1 MPTNQTRRQLL
12 ERIKTSSFP
21 GSIIDVFKAAD
32 QGVDLISQFEQQQ
45 QQEQAQQQMQ
55 QEQMQ
60 QDQGMQVANTPE
72 EQEIGLRE
80 QHAMGNTDASMA
92 FPNVQPGQSFNTVG
106 MKAPIDIQKIDSQG
120 HLVESY
126 KNVPPGIQDL
136 PTGPYEGTIIESPA
150 AYQKGGVKKYPD
162 RPFIDFSSW
171 RDFTK
176 SDVGRFV
183 DAKGLGD
190 MFDMTG
196 PSSIVAP
203 FANYYGYGK
212 DDGTDFALDAAA
224 IVSPI
229 ADFVHAGTK
238 WNEGKYTDAVL
249 YGGFGILPFTAAPLV
264 KGTKKLI
271 GIGSK
276 TGTEKIGTVVADAT
290 TPVIKTPSRGTS
302 FNKYNQVKTSFDD
315 LITKDVSP
323 INVNTGKKG
332 DYLIRQGELPT
343 RGGNNF
349 KIQVH
354 GNAKVDK
361 DWMVQIGD
369 VDGGMMQLTKNSNN
383 PNMYNIDMSM
393 ASPQDAGQAMKYLEE
408 FLPKGSILSS
418 ASTISLDSYKLMLN
432 RIKRGKFS
440 LVTDVVDNNNI
451 KSAISPSGRVELNLL
466 GKGAPNMINK
476 VEADNLVIKIN
487 KMLKDAGV
495 DGKAR
500 AFQHPN
506 EIGNAWNIDM
516 PDLNLK
522 MEYRHGG
529 FKTLTNTT
537 MKKLKKGGLRKYQN
551 AGVKNDP
558 PTDTPTNLV
567 PDPVI
572 GNQMGLGFDF
582 ECDTSTGANCSNKM
596 GRMFRLGLK
605 GSLEGRKGT
614 YGQPINLGPGWDPN
628 TQQQVDNRIGTSYNQ
643 DITGNL
649 GAYLRTDLQPLF
661 FPNDITRLRGGNWE
675 PWHLDLGYNRKQNSI
690 GSMEGTG
697 SNNLTAKL
705 AKTRDQ
711 FYGSPGY
718 GGFFGNKGGSSRPGY
733 SYGLQANYNYDTKR
747 LDNIGAFGRIG
758 MMGPLGISGHA
769 GINPQTGKP
778 NFGANLSMK
787 FKKGGVRKYQNGGVN
802 SLGQGTGVDA
812 EGGEISKDNQ
822 SALNWFE
829 DYKKGDYFNTMTG
842 NYPSLSFEGQ
852 DYTPQALEQIAEFGT
867 KGQNQWHSTK
877 LFQNPSKHGA
887 YYHKG
892 KINMPKGT
900 RSSVLSH
907 ELGHTDNNW
916 LSLPFQN
923 WVGDHN
929 LKLQSG
935 AIQEGSHDARAHE
948 TRGDLTR
955 LRYMMENANIFNSTG
970 DFKTFTA
977 EDYDKAYGQFGKLKN
992 TDSRIFRMYSK
1003 EDVIWLMNNMANKT
1017 PQGGNPFEI
1026 SDDLGGESQ
1035 YMVKKGGVRKLNKR
1049 KRWL

>member
-12 ERIKTSSFP
+12 DRIKTSSFP

-45 QQEQAQQQMQ
+45 HQEQAQQQMQ

-136 PTGPYEGTIIESPA
+136 PTGPYEGTIIESPSG
-150 AYQKGGVKKYPD
+150 YQKGGV
-162 RPFIDFSSW
+162 
-171 RDFTK
+171 
-176 SDVGRFV
+176 
-183 DAKGLGD
+183 
-190 MFDMTG
+190 
-196 PSSIVAP
+196 
-203 FANYYGYGK
+203 
-212 DDGTDFALDAAA
+212 
-224 IVSPI
+224 
-229 ADFVHAGTK
+229 
-238 WNEGKYTDAVL
+238 
-249 YGGFGILPFTAAPLV
+249 
-264 KGTKKLI
+264 
-271 GIGSK
+271 
-276 TGTEKIGTVVADAT
+276 
-290 TPVIKTPSRGTS
+290 
-302 FNKYNQVKTSFDD
+302 
-315 LITKDVSP
+315 
-323 INVNTGKKG
+323 
-332 DYLIRQGELPT
+332 
-343 RGGNNF
+343 
-349 KIQVH
+349 
-354 GNAKVDK
+354 
-361 DWMVQIGD
+361 
-369 VDGGMMQLTKNSNN
+369 
-383 PNMYNIDMSM
+383 
-393 ASPQDAGQAMKYLEE
+393 
-408 FLPKGSILSS
+408 
-418 ASTISLDSYKLMLN
+418 
-432 RIKRGKFS
+432 
-440 LVTDVVDNNNI
+440 
-451 KSAISPSGRVELNLL
+451 
-466 GKGAPNMINK
+466 
-476 VEADNLVIKIN
+476 
-487 KMLKDAGV
+487 
-495 DGKAR
+495 
-500 AFQHPN
+500 
-506 EIGNAWNIDM
+506 
-516 PDLNLK
+516 
-522 MEYRHGG
+522 
-529 FKTLTNTT
+529 
-537 MKKLKKGGLRKYQN
+537 RKYQK
-551 AGVKNDP
+551 AGPNDP
-558 PTDTPTNLV
+558 PTNITTNLA

-572 GNQMGLGFDF
+572 GNQMGFGMEF
-582 ECDTSTGANCSNKM
+582 ECDTKTGANCKTA
-596 GRMFRLGLK
+596 GRWARLGLK
-605 GSLEGRKGT
+605 GSLIGQKGA
-614 YGQPINLGPGWDPN
+614 YGQPTNYGPGWDHN
-628 TQQQVDNRIGTSYNQ
+628 TQQQVDNRIGTNYDN

-649 GAYLRTDLQPLF
+649 GAYLRTDLQPLL
-661 FPNDITRLRGGNWE
+661 FPNDRTKLRGTNWE
-675 PWHLDLGYNRKQNSI
+675 PWHLDLGYNRKQNLF
-690 GSMEGTG
+690 GTDAGTG
-697 SNNLTAKL
+697 SNNITAKL

-711 FYGSPGY
+711 KFGSAGW
-718 GGFFGNKGGSSRPGY
+718 GLWNKGNSDQHGY
-733 SYGLQANYNYDTKR
+733 SYGLQGNYNYDTKR

-758 MMGPLGISGHA
+758 MMGPLGFSGHV
-769 GINPQTGKP
+769 GYNPQTGKP
-778 NFGANLSMK
+778 NFGAGMSMK
-787 FKKGGVRKYQNGGVN
+787 FKKGGAKNSEYENLIPEIEISALSDKSYNKLSAAQKQVYDSYTNPYTGDFQQYSPFRLSDTSEGYIHWKDAMDMVKGSKVNNIYNKPNESKYTLGNNLVMDENGYFRAHANPNKLDLLSPFLMAAYPQVIPSISQITGHNAYGSGDIHIPAYGSVTPDTEKWTLRGTSDDYRHEVYQTQYMNDLIAELGHLDPSKRPYWSLLTSPFSRAYRAIKEGSITDDSNYGNYYDLEHHTHYGPNSSERGLINKYSKQPFSKIDSEGTYGHIKRKGGLRKYQTAGVN

-829 DYKKGDYFNTMTG
+829 DYKKGEYFNTMTG

-867 KGQNQWHSTK
+867 KGQNQWNSTK

-935 AIQEGSHDARAHE
+935 AIQEGSHDARAYE

-977 EDYDKAYGQFGKLKN
+977 EDYDKAYGQFGKLGN

-1035 YMVKKGGVRKLNKR
+1035 YMVKKGGLRKLNKR
-1049 KRWL
+1049 RRWL